1 MKITIELV
9 KPTGNTKHVLELP
22 RPYKGPRV
30 LEQIDKLVVKQFA
43 ADKDWTR
50 WNLIDMKD

>member
-1 MKITIELV
+1 
-9 KPTGNTKHVLELP
+9 VLELP